1 MGAHEMDD
9 SEAPQ
14 TVDAVLARDSNQQR
28 PSSIRKL
35 NYGRRSGLFLDRDW
49 ALLPTNSPIQRV
61 FPTLKF
67 LRSRIRRQ
75 LAMQGNLSSA
85 KRETSRLR

>member
-1 MGAHEMDD
+1 MHSPAAPLRLRHPKADGDKPKPGARARVEYLGFDPF
-9 SEAPQ
+9 PQ
-14 TVDAVLARDSNQQR
+14 PAIR
-28 PSSIRKL
+28 PHRTD
-35 NYGRRSGLFLDRDW
+35 F
-49 ALLPTNSPIQRV
+49 ATNSPIQRV